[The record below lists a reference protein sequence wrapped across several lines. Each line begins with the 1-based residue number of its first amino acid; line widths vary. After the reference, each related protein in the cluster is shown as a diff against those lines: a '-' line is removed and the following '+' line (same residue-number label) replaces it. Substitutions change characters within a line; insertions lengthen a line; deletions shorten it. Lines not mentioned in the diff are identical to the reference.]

1 LDVTTKKIALLGST
15 GSVGRQTLDVVR
27 QFPEQLE
34 IVALAAGSNQSLLS
48 EQIAEFRPRFVSAEC
63 DLDVPDDSTI
73 EYGHGVDGLLTAAT
87 LPDVD
92 IVVVATSGH
101 AAILPTLRAI
111 EHGKTIAL
119 ANKEA
124 IVCAGAIIAPEA
136 RRRNVEI
143 RPVDSEHSAIW
154 QCLHGLRA
162 GPDVARVT
170 LTASGGPFLNL
181 PLNELAHVSV
191 DQALAHPNWNMGAK
205 ITIDSATLM
214 NKGLEVIEAH
224 WLFDLP
230 YEQIAVITHPQSVV
244 HSLVSFQDGSVL
256 AQFGVHDMRLPI
268 QYALTYPERAPA
280 PHLALDLAS
289 LGTLDFQ
296 EPDLKRFPSLAIARQ
311 AGNAGGT
318 YPAVLSGA
326 DEIAVHAF
334 MAGEIGFLEIAN
346 IVEAVLDVHT
356 PQYRELTLDVIAE
369 ADEWSRRQ
377 ATTIVRNLRRDI

>member
-1 LDVTTKKIALLGST
+1 
-15 GSVGRQTLDVVR
+15 VR
-27 QFPEQLE
+27 QFPGHFE
-34 IVALAAGSNQSLLS
+34 IVALAAGSNNVLLS
-48 EQIAEFRPRFVSAEC
+48 QQVAEFQPRFVSAEC
-63 DLDVPDDSTI
+63 DLDQPVGCNP
-73 EYGHGVDGLLTAAT
+73 EFGRGVEGLVAAAT

-124 IVCAGAIIAPEA
+124 IVCAGAIIVPEA
-136 RRRNVEI
+136 RRRGVEI

-162 GPDVARVT
+162 GQDVACVT

-181 PLNELAHVSV
+181 PLSELAHVTV
-191 DQALAHPNWNMGAK
+191 DQALAHPNWAMGTK

-224 WLFDLP
+224 WLFDVP
-230 YEQIAVITHPQSVV
+230 FEQIAVVTHPQSVV
-244 HSLVSFQDGSVL
+244 HSMVSFCDGSVL

-268 QYALTYPERAPA
+268 QYALTYPERIPA
-280 PHLALDLAS
+280 PHLALDLAA
-289 LGTLDFQ
+289 LGTLEFQ
-296 EPDLKRFPSLAIARQ
+296 APDLERFPALKIARS
-311 AGNAGGT
+311 AGIAGGT

-334 MAGEIGFLEIAN
+334 MAGEIGFLQITEV
-346 IVEAVLDVHT
+346 VESVLNAHT
-356 PQYRELTLDVIAE
+356 PHDRDLTLDAIAA
-369 ADEWSRRQ
+369 ADEWARDEATRIIRRLNEK
-377 ATTIVRNLRRDI
+377 R

>member
-1 LDVTTKKIALLGST
+1 LDVTAKKIALLGST

-27 QFPEQLE
+27 QFPEQLQ
-34 IVALAAGSNQSLLS
+34 IVALAAGSNQSLLT
-48 EQIAEFRPRFVSAEC
+48 QQVAEFRPRFVSAEC
-63 DLDVPDDSTI
+63 DLAVPDGSFA
-73 EYGHGVDGLLTAAT
+73 ECGHGVDGLLTAAT
-87 LPDVD
+87 LAEVD

-124 IVCAGAIIAPEA
+124 IVCAGAIIVPAA
-136 RRRNVEI
+136 RKHGVEI

-154 QCLHGLRA
+154 QCLNGLQA
-162 GPDVARVT
+162 GTDVARIT

-181 PLNELAHVSV
+181 PLEDLAHATV
-191 DQALAHPNWNMGAK
+191 DQALAHPNWNMGTK

-224 WLFDLP
+224 WLFGMP
-230 YEQIAVITHPQSVV
+230 FEQIAVVTHPQSVV
-244 HSLVSFQDGSVL
+244 HSLVSFRDGSVL

-280 PHLALDLAS
+280 PHLALDIGA
-289 LGTLDFQ
+289 LGTLEFH
-296 EPDLKRFPSLAIARQ
+296 EPDHKRFPALAIARQ
-311 AGNAGGT
+311 AGMAGGS

-326 DEIAVHAF
+326 DEVAVRAF
-334 MAGEIGFLEIAN
+334 MSGELRFLQIAEV
-346 IVEAVLDVHT
+346 VETVLDAYRPHE
-356 PQYRELTLDVIAE
+356 RELTLDAIAE

-377 ATTIVRNLRRDI
+377 AAGVVRTLRGAR

>member
-1 LDVTTKKIALLGST
+1 VTAKKIALLGST

-34 IVALAAGSNQSLLS
+34 IVALAAGSNQTLLS
-48 EQIAEFRPRFVSAEC
+48 QQVAEFRPHFVSAEC
-63 DLDVPDDSTI
+63 DLNLPAGLKL
-73 EYGHGVDGLLTAAT
+73 ECGHGVEGLLAAAT
-87 LPDVD
+87 LPEVD

-124 IVCAGAIIAPEA
+124 IVCAGAIIIPEA
-136 RRRNVEI
+136 RRRGVEI

-162 GPDVARVT
+162 GEDVIRIT

-181 PLNELAHVSV
+181 PLEELAHVTV
-191 DQALAHPNWNMGAK
+191 DQALAHPNWNMGTK

-224 WLFDLP
+224 WLFDVP
-230 YEQIAVITHPQSVV
+230 FEKIAVVAHPQSVV
-244 HSLVSFQDGSVL
+244 HSLVSFRDGSVL

-268 QYALTYPERAPA
+268 QYALSFPERAPA
-280 PHLALDLAS
+280 PHLALDIGA
-289 LGTLDFQ
+289 LGTLEFH
-296 EPDLKRFPSLAIARQ
+296 EPDLERFPSLAIARQ
-311 AGNAGGT
+311 AGIAGGT

-326 DEIAVHAF
+326 DEAAVQAF
-334 MAGEIGFLEIAN
+334 MSGGVGFLQIAEV
-346 IVEAVLDVHT
+346 VEAVLDAHT
-356 PQYRELTLDVIAE
+356 PHYGDLTLDVIAE
-369 ADEWSRRQ
+369 ADEWSRVQ
-377 ATTIVRNLRRDI
+377 AVKTVRGLRDGR

>member
-1 LDVTTKKIALLGST
+1 MTAKKIALLGST
-15 GSVGRQTLDVVR
+15 GSVGRQTLEVVR

-34 IVALAAGSNQSLLS
+34 IVALAAGSNQTLLS
-48 EQIAEFRPRFVSAEC
+48 QQVAEFRPHFVSAEC
-63 DLDVPDDSTI
+63 DLDLPAGVKL
-73 EYGHGVDGLLTAAT
+73 ECGHGAEGLLAAAT
-87 LPDVD
+87 LPEVD

-124 IVCAGAIIAPEA
+124 IVCAGAIIIPEA
-136 RRRNVEI
+136 RRRGVEI

-154 QCLHGLRA
+154 QCLNRLQA
-162 GPDVARVT
+162 GADVARIT

-181 PLNELAHVSV
+181 PLDELAHATV
-191 DQALAHPNWNMGAK
+191 DQALAHPNWNMGTK

-224 WLFDLP
+224 WLFDMP
-230 YEQIAVITHPQSVV
+230 FEQIAVVTHPQSVV
-244 HSLVSFQDGSVL
+244 HSLVSFRDGSVL

-280 PHLALDLAS
+280 PHLALDIGT
-289 LGTLDFQ
+289 LGTLEFH
-296 EPDLKRFPSLAIARQ
+296 EPDLKQFPALAIARQ
-311 AGNAGGT
+311 VGIAGGF
-318 YPAVLSGA
+318 YPAVMSGA
-326 DEIAVHAF
+326 DEVAVRAF
-334 MAGEIGFLEIAN
+334 MAGELRFLQIVQV
-346 IVEAVLDVHT
+346 VEAVLDAYT
-356 PQYRELTLDVIAE
+356 PHDREMTLDAIAE

-377 ATTIVRNLRRDI
+377 AATVVRNLRDAR

>member
-1 LDVTTKKIALLGST
+1 MTTKKIALLGST

-34 IVALAAGSNQSLLS
+34 IVALAAGSNQTMLS
-48 EQIAEFRPRFVSAEC
+48 QQVAEFRPRYVSAEC
-63 DLDVPDDSTI
+63 DLDIPAGSSV
-73 EYGHGVDGLLTAAT
+73 ECGRGVEGLLTAAT
-87 LPDVD
+87 LAEVD

-111 EHGKTIAL
+111 EQGKTIAL

-124 IVCAGAIIAPEA
+124 IVCAGAIIVPEA
-136 RRRNVEI
+136 RRRGVEI

-154 QCLHGLRA
+154 QCLHGLHA
-162 GPDVARVT
+162 GSDVARVT

-181 PLNELAHVSV
+181 PLDELPHATV
-191 DQALAHPNWNMGAK
+191 DQALAHPNWDMGTK

-230 YEQIAVITHPQSVV
+230 FEQIAVVTHPQSVV
-244 HSLVSFQDGSVL
+244 HSMVSFRDGAVL

-280 PHLALDLAS
+280 PHLALDLGA
-289 LGTLDFQ
+289 LGTLEFH
-296 EPDLKRFPSLAIARQ
+296 EPDLERFPALAVARQ
-311 AGNAGGT
+311 AGIAGGT

-326 DEIAVHAF
+326 DEVAVHAF
-334 MAGEIGFLEIAN
+334 MAGEIGFLQIAG
-346 IVEAVLDVHT
+346 IVEAVLDAHT
-356 PQYRELTLDVIAE
+356 PQHRELTLDAISA
-369 ADEWSRRQ
+369 ADEWARDEAAR
-377 ATTIVRNLRRDI
+377 IVRRLKDGS

>member
-1 LDVTTKKIALLGST
+1 VTAKKIALLGST

-34 IVALAAGSNQSLLS
+34 IVALAAGSNQTLLS
-48 EQIAEFRPRFVSAEC
+48 QQVAEFRPHFVSAEC
-63 DLDVPDDSTI
+63 DLNLPAGLKL
-73 EYGHGVDGLLTAAT
+73 ECGHGVEGLLAAST
-87 LPDVD
+87 LPEVD

-124 IVCAGAIIAPEA
+124 IVCAGAIIIPEA
-136 RRRNVEI
+136 RRRGVEI

-154 QCLHGLRA
+154 QCLNRLQA
-162 GPDVARVT
+162 GADVARIT

-181 PLNELAHVSV
+181 PLDELAHATV
-191 DQALAHPNWNMGAK
+191 DQALAHPNWNMGTK

-224 WLFDLP
+224 WLFDMP
-230 YEQIAVITHPQSVV
+230 FEQIAVVTHPQSVV
-244 HSLVSFQDGSVL
+244 HSLVSFRDGSVL

-280 PHLALDLAS
+280 PHLALDIGT
-289 LGTLDFQ
+289 LGTLEFH
-296 EPDLKRFPSLAIARQ
+296 EPDLKQFPALAIARQ
-311 AGNAGGT
+311 VGIAGGF
-318 YPAVLSGA
+318 YPAVMSGA
-326 DEIAVHAF
+326 DEVAVRAF
-334 MAGEIGFLEIAN
+334 MAGELRFLQIVQV
-346 IVEAVLDVHT
+346 VEAVLDAYT
-356 PQYRELTLDVIAE
+356 PHDREMTLDAIAE

-377 ATTIVRNLRRDI
+377 AATVVRNLRDAR